1 MISRELSD
9 RLLVITGRVV
19 AADPRSAVAVAAAAA
34 AAMTAAAS
42 MTAAAAAAA
51 AVQGVLW
58 IY

>member
-9 RLLVITGRVV
+9 RLLVITERVV
-19 AADPRSAVAVAAAAA
+19 AADPRSAVAVAATAAA
-34 AAMTAAAS
+34 A